1 MEQSDNSSPLTPNR
15 KSRRALAWQ
24 EPSGKP
30 VYVIQKHDARTLHYD
45 FRLQVGGV
53 LKSWAVPK
61 GPSTDPRDR
70 RLAVPVDDHPLDY
83 AFFEGV
89 IPEGQY
95 GAGVVLVWDIG
106 TYRNLGEK
114 SGSAVSMED
123 ALEQGH
129 VAVWLEGRKLR
140 GGYTLV
146 RTAAGGERRWLLIKM
161 DDEEAD
167 RRRNPVSTEPESVLS
182 GRTIEEIAREK
193 SYRRNGV
200 KNKN

>member
-1 MEQSDNSSPLTPNR
+1 MPSTLKR
-15 KSRRALAWQ
+15 KRYCALARQ
-24 EPSGKP
+24 KPSGKP
-30 VYVIQKHDARTLHYD
+30 LYVIQKHAARTLHYD

-61 GPSTDPRDR
+61 GPSTDSRDR
-70 RLAVPVDDHPLDY
+70 RLAVPVEDHPIDY

-89 IPEGQY
+89 IPEGHY

-114 SGSAVSMED
+114 SGSAVSVDD
-123 ALEQGH
+123 ALEQGR
-129 VAVWLEGRKLR
+129 VAVWIEGQKLK

-161 DDEEAD
+161 DDDEAD
-167 RRRNPVSTEPESVLS
+167 RRRNPVSTEPQSVLT
-182 GRTIEEIAREK
+182 GRTIEEIAREE
-193 SYRRNGV
+193 SCQRVGV
-200 KNKN
+200 KKKS

>member
-1 MEQSDNSSPLTPNR
+1 VEESDNSSPLTPNR
-15 KSRRALAWQ
+15 KRCRSLAWRG
-24 EPSGKP
+24 PSGKP
-30 VYVIQKHDARTLHYD
+30 LYVIQKHDARTLHYD

-146 RTAAGGERRWLLIKM
+146 RTVAGGEKRWLLIKM

-182 GRTIEEIAREK
+182 GRTIEEIAREE
-193 SYRRNGV
+193 S
-200 KNKN
+200 